1 MKIKSSNIKGLGDKQ
16 PSPKL
21 RAKYSLILTGF
32 QPWIE
37 LKSFPERITLLE
49 GLFELNLD
57 FSVKASSTK
66 LLQTAP
72 KEREWLQFQH

>member
-1 MKIKSSNIKGLGDKQ
+1 M
-16 PSPKL
+16 
-21 RAKYSLILTGF
+21 GF

-37 LKSFPERITLLE
+37 LKSFPERITLFQ

-66 LLQTAP
+66 LLQTTP
-72 KEREWLQFQH
+72 KEREWLKFNTRWQHSQLEPHFMLKGENPQKCGLEMTTT